1 MHQNNEI
8 IIYQSDDGNI
18 SVNVMLQDENVW
30 LTQSQLAQLFGKDR
44 SVIAK
49 HIKNILSQEELESS
63 VCANFAHTASDGK
76 VYDTQYY
83 NLDMIISI
91 GYRVNSK
98 RGIQFRRWSSNI
110 LKKYLIKLHEA
121 SALFGI
127 ERSEGL
133 KSILGNLEQGFSGEY
148 LYPSV
153 EEKAAHLLY
162 FAIKNHPFI
171 DGNKR
176 IGCLLFL
183 LFLQRSSI

>member
-110 LKKYLIKLHEA
+110 LKEYLIK
-121 SALFGI
+121 GY
-127 ERSEGL
+127 
-133 KSILGNLEQGFSGEY
+133 NLNQ
-148 LYPSV
+148 
-153 EEKAAHLLY
+153 EK
-162 FAIKNHPFI
+162 IV
-171 DGNKR
+171 
-176 IGCLLFL
+176 
-183 LFLQRSSI
+183 SSKLA